1 MDTNLT
7 EQDTHAVIT
16 GRKILSKDKTVSL
29 FVASKTGSNARGDGT
44 HRSVILIGSKQKG
57 WKQWHKVWG
66 ANDEIRAREIIRRI
80 YAI

>member
-1 MDTNLT
+1 MSTILT
-7 EQDTHAVIT
+7 EQDIHAVAT
-16 GRKILSKDKTVSL
+16 GRKILSRDNTVSL

-66 ANDEIRAREIIRRI
+66 MDDEMRAREIIRRI
-80 YAI
+80 YAV